1 MTILVTGGAGFIG
14 SNFIIKWNS
23 EYSEKIINL
32 DCLNYASNKDNL
44 SSLNSSKYE
53 FIKGDIN
60 NQKLVINIL
69 KKHKIRKIINFAAET
84 HVDRSIKN
92 ASNFIRTNINGT
104 FNMLEA
110 TKYYFYSLNNNRKSA
125 FRFLHV
131 STDEVFGSLNK
142 LAKPSNETSPMKPNN
157 PYSAS
162 KASSDHLVRAYNK
175 TYNLPTIISNCT
187 NNYGPFQFPE
197 KLIPLIISNAINEKK
212 LPIYG
217 NGKQIRDWLYVEDH
231 CNALIDILEKG
242 EIGNTY
248 NIGGNSE
255 ITNLDLVKKICKILD
270 KIIPRNKGKY
280 SQLISFVKDRPGH
293 DQRYSLDISKIRKKL
308 KWKPIEN
315 LDTGLNRTINWYLK
329 NHDWLKKNTNNNFRK
344 WIKEHYK

>member
-14 SNFIIKWNS
+14 SNFIIKWSS
-23 EYSEKIINL
+23 EYNEKIVNL
-32 DCLNYASNKDNL
+32 DCLNYASNKNNL
-44 SSLNSSKYE
+44 SGLSSSKYK

-60 NQKLVINIL
+60 NQKLVIKIL
-69 KKHKIRKIINFAAET
+69 KKYKIKKIINFAAET

-104 FNMLEA
+104 FNLLEA
-110 TKYYFYSLNNNRKSA
+110 TKYYYNYLSKNKKTE

-131 STDEVFGSLNK
+131 STDEVFGSLKK
-142 LAKPSNETSPMKPNN
+142 LAKPSNENSPMSPNN

-162 KASSDHLVRAYNK
+162 KASSDHLVRAYYK
-175 TYNLPTIISNCT
+175 TYNIPAITSNCT

-197 KLIPLIISNAINEKK
+197 KLIPLVISNAINEKK

-217 NGKQIRDWLYVEDH
+217 NGKQVRDWLYVEDH
-231 CNALIDILEKG
+231 CKALINILEKG
-242 EIGNTY
+242 KIGDTY

-270 KIIPRNKGKY
+270 KIFPRKKGKY

-293 DQRYSLDISKIRKKL
+293 DQRYSLDINKIRIKL
-308 KWKPIEN
+308 KWKPSEN
-315 LDTGLNRTINWYLK
+315 LDTGLAKTINWYLK
-329 NHDWLKKNTNNNFRK
+329 NHDWLRKNTNNNFRM
-344 WIKEHYK
+344 WIKEHYR